1 MTENDML
8 TLLRDEFKDVT
19 KSVNKATNELSS
31 VKTTLGTVNDT
42 LKEHKISIKE
52 VREAQLQ
59 CPALGGWPSLNRE
72 IKELKNVRPIR
83 DDEPTGQIDVH
94 ADGNASVATI
104 SNGFKKWIPWL
115 ITTALLGSGLTGAI
129 LSQYFMGS

>member
-8 TLLRDEFKDVT
+8 TLLRNDFKDVA
-19 KSVNKATNELSS
+19 KSVNQATNELSS
-31 VKTTLGTVNDT
+31 VKTSLSNVTDT
-42 LKEHKISIKE
+42 LKEHKFSIKE
-52 VREAQLQ
+52 IRELQLK
-59 CPALGGWPSLNRE
+59 CPANNGWTGMNRE
-72 IKELKNVRPIR
+72 IKELKNIRPVR
-83 DDEPTGQIDVH
+83 DDEPAGQIDVQ
-94 ADGNASVATI
+94 AGANAGVATI